1 MKKGIL
7 ILFILLSTH
16 GYAHSETKQ
25 EKIAELVQVMDMDA
39 MVDAMYAQMVP
50 MMKNMSKEMGVTDAE
65 GEIFDKYY
73 DEMTTV
79 LREEMSWAKMEPA
92 VIEIY
97 NKNFSEKEISDM
109 LAFYKT
115 ESGQSILKKM
125 PAVSQESMMMGQ
137 SLARAAFP
145 KIQAVSKELGQVLKE
160 SRASKEQ

>member
-25 EKIAELVQVMDMDA
+25 EKIAELVQVMDMDK
-39 MVDAMYAQMVP
+39 MVDAMYAQMLP

-65 GEIFDKYY
+65 TEIFDKYFA
-73 DEMTTV
+73 EMTTV

-97 NKNFSEKEISDM
+97 NKNFSEKEISDT

-125 PAVSQESMMMGQ
+125 PVVSQESMMMGQ

-145 KIQAVSKELGQVLKE
+145 KIQAVSKELGQALRE
-160 SRASKEQ
+160 SRTSKAQ